1 MDSTEQTR
9 MSGGSPDKDRDS
21 TEQTRMSGGSP
32 DKDRS
37 DYQQLDA
44 TDLAASVRSGD
55 VSPGELAEL
64 ARERYLATNDELN
77 AIVEWYTDPT
87 PVTTTT
93 GPLAGV
99 PFLVKDYGSA
109 EAGRLVQMGS
119 RLGVNNRATTTAR
132 FISRLQEAGAQI
144 LGRTAAP
151 EFVQH
156 GATETQLNGITRN
169 PYNLERSP
177 GGSSGG
183 AGAAVA
189 AGVVPVAHG
198 SDCAGSIRIPAAT
211 CGLVGLKPGLQRIRL
226 DDGGWGGIA
235 NEFVLSRTVRDSRL
249 FLDVLGDGPYSAT
262 PDRPLRI
269 AMNTDHWS
277 GADEDEEVVAATRG
291 TANRLRSLGHE
302 IVVVPPPVDYE
313 KLMGTFL
320 ALFHKWIVHDVDRLV
335 ASGGVESDETLEP
348 LTRRALARLRR
359 LTMEE
364 TLEAEVAGGE
374 LTMDLER
381 AMEGFDLL
389 LTPTLARSEIP
400 IGVLAGDVDDYD
412 EYLRLNNEV
421 FAYNYLFNVSGW
433 PSMSIPAGTN
443 ANGMP
448 IGVQLSA
455 ALGSEHVLLD
465 LAESL
470 G

>member
-1 MDSTEQTR
+1 MSSPDNDTERTR
-9 MSGGSPDKDRDS
+9 MSGGSPDDNM
-21 TEQTRMSGGSP
+21 TLLPHYE
-32 DKDRS
+32 
-37 DYQQLDA
+37 QLDA
-44 TDLAASVRSGD
+44 TDLAALVRAGD
-55 VSPGELAEL
+55 VSPSELAEF
-64 ARERYLATNDELN
+64 ARERYLATNDDLN
-77 AIVEWYTDPT
+77 AIVEWYDDPT
-87 PVTTTT
+87 PVANLD

-119 RLGVNNRATTTAR
+119 RLGVDNRAATTAR
-132 FISRLQEAGAQI
+132 FISRLHDAGAQM

-156 GATETQLNGITRN
+156 GATESRLNGITRN

-183 AGAAVA
+183 AAAAVA

-211 CGLVGLKPGLQRIRL
+211 CGLVGLKPGLQRVRL

-249 FLDVLGDGPYSAT
+249 FLDVLGDGPYTPT

-269 AMNTDHWS
+269 AINTDHWG
-277 GADEDEEVVAATRG
+277 GAAVESDVVAATRG
-291 TANRLRSLGHE
+291 IADRLRSMGHE
-302 IVVVPPPVDYE
+302 VVDVPPPVDYE
-313 KLMGTFL
+313 KLMSTFL
-320 ALFHKWIVHDVDRLV
+320 VLFHRWIVHDVDRLV
-335 ASGGVESDETLEP
+335 ASGAVESDETLEP
-348 LTRRALARLRR
+348 LTRRVLERLRR

-364 TLEAEVAGGE
+364 ITEAEVIGGE
-374 LTMDLER
+374 VTMDLER
-381 AMEGFDLL
+381 TMEGFDLL

-400 IGVLAGDVDDYD
+400 IGAVAGDVDDYD
-412 EYLRLNNEV
+412 EYLRLNDEI

-443 ANGMP
+443 SNDMP
-448 IGVQLSA
+448 VGVQLSA
-455 ALGSEHVLLD
+455 ALGTEHVLLD
-465 LAESL
+465 LADTL
-470 G
+470 VP